1 MSSLTELL
9 LDCNEITSL
18 PLSIGRLTELQVFC
32 SQVFVVPTTNYQEL
46 AFVLFCIRTLSCVAA
61 LQILNL
67 DGNRLS
73 VLPPEVSLEN
83 SENCGIGHKAL
94 GLTIYH
100 ICWSLTNSL
109 A

>member
-18 PLSIGRLTELQVFC
+18 PLSIGRLTELQVFYNITC
-32 SQVFVVPTTNYQEL
+32 RVY
-46 AFVLFCIRTLSCVAA
+46 ALFTCQSHANNTHFSLLHQTLSCIPELLTG

-73 VLPPEVSLEN
+73 VLPPEVRF
-83 SENCGIGHKAL
+83 
-94 GLTIYH
+94 
-100 ICWSLTNSL
+100 
-109 A
+109 